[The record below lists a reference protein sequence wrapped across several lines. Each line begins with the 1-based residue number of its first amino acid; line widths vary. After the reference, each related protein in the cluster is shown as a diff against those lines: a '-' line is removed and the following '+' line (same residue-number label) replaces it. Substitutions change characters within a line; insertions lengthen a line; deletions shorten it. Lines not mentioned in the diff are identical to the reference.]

1 MILDIENII
10 KKASDTVK
18 THRLD
23 NEGEYTRWLW
33 QNDAGGRKLGIN
45 EYGCADAIN
54 ILYTIGEFPDTC
66 QSREAHIKALQG
78 LQNRKT
84 GLFVEETHH
93 VIHTTAHCIAA
104 LELFDAK
111 PLYPL
116 YDLKKF
122 ATAEGLY
129 GLFESLDWE
138 GDPWDASHQG
148 AGIFAAM
155 TLAGE
160 VGMDWQDAYFD
171 WLWENADPETG
182 FWKKGLVKSGKVPMF
197 HHLAGT
203 FHYMFN
209 HEYAHRPYRFP
220 ERIIDTC
227 IEMYDE
233 NNTVEN
239 FAHHMGFSEVDWVYC
254 ITRASRQC
262 GYRYEDCKRVLVE
275 FAKEFVEFLDSVD
288 EKTHD
293 GFNDLH
299 ALFGSM
305 CCLAELQQALPGMIR
320 TKKPLKLVLDRR
332 PFI

>member
-1 MILDIENII
+1 MALNIDNI
-10 KKASDTVK
+10 VKKAFDTVK
-18 THRLD
+18 SHRLE

-33 QNDAGGRKLGIN
+33 QNDAGSRKIGIS

-54 ILYTIGEFPDTC
+54 ILYTIGEFPSTEE
-66 QSREAHIKALQG
+66 SRKAHIEALQK
-78 LQNRKT
+78 LQKADT

-111 PLYPL
+111 ALHPL

-122 ATAEGLY
+122 ATIEGLY
-129 GLFESLDWE
+129 GLFDSLDWE
-138 GDPWDASHQG
+138 GDPWDASHEG

-160 VGMDWQDAYFD
+160 VDEEWKDAYFK

-182 FWKKGLVKSGKVPMF
+182 FWRKGLVKTGKVPMF

-209 HEYAHRPYRFP
+209 HEYAHKPYHYP

-227 IEMYDE
+227 IKMYEE
-233 NNTVEN
+233 NDLVDN
-239 FAHHMGFSEVDWVYC
+239 FAHHMGFSEIDWVYC

-262 GYRYEDCKRVLVE
+262 GYRYEDCKKVLTR
-275 FAKEFVEFLDSVD
+275 FAEDFVEYLNGID
-288 EKTHD
+288 EKTDD

-299 ALFGSM
+299 ALFGTV
-305 CCLAELQQALPGMIR
+305 CCLAELQQSVPGLIES
-320 TKKPLKLVLDRR
+320 KKPLKLVLDRR